1 MDFYKGEIILIN
13 KDKGWTSF
21 DVVNKVRNIIRRKYG
36 QKLKV
41 GHAGTLDPLAS
52 GLLIICTGK
61 KTKSINE
68 FMGLDKEYIAT
79 VGFGATTPS
88 YDLETDFDNHYP
100 TDHLTEELLQK
111 TLETFKGIQKQTPPI
126 FSAKKIKGQKA
137 YNIARKGKQVDIK
150 EVEVNFKEIEL
161 LEANLP
167 EQALI
172 RLLVSKG
179 TYIRSFAHDLGQK
192 LGTGSYLKDLIR
204 TKIGNFSLEDSMTIT
219 EFEQL
224 VKNIIL

>member
-1 MDFYKGEIILIN
+1 MDFYAGEIILIN

-21 DVVNKVRNIIRRKYG
+21 DVVNKIRNIIRRKYG

-52 GLLIICTGK
+52 GLLIVCTGK

-68 FMGLDKEYIAT
+68 FTGLDKEYIAT

-88 YDLETDFDNHYP
+88 YDLETDFDKHYS
-100 TDHLTEELLQK
+100 TEHLTEELLRD

-126 FSAKKIKGQKA
+126 YSAKKVKGQKA

-161 LEANLP
+161 VDAKLP
-167 EQALI
+167 EEAKI

-179 TYIRSFAHDLGQK
+179 TYIRSFANDLGQK
-192 LGTGSYLKDLIR
+192 LDTGAYLKDLIR
-204 TKIGNFSLEDSMTIT
+204 TKIGNFTLDDAMTIN

-224 VKNIIL
+224 VNNIIL